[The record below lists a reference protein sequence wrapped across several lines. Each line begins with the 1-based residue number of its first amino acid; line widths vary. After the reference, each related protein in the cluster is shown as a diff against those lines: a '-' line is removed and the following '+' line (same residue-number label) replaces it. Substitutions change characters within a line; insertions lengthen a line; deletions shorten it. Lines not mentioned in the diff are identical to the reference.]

1 MRILIAPDSF
11 KGSLTA
17 REVADNI
24 EKGILKVYPAA
35 EIYKLPL
42 ADGGEGT
49 VDALIYARNGKKVF
63 KEVTGPLAKPVKAFF
78 GILEDEKTAVIE
90 MAAAS
95 GLALLSAEEK
105 NPLQATSFGTGEL
118 IKAALDE
125 GVEKIII
132 GLGGSATV
140 DGGVGLAQALGI
152 SFKDKRG
159 QEVPFGGQALVDIET
174 IDLGGLDKR
183 LKDLEIVIAS
193 DVTNPLYGAN
203 GAAYVFGPQKGA
215 TEEMVSILD
224 AGLRNLARVIE
235 KETGKAVG
243 HLAGAGAAGGVGAAF
258 MAFLQARME
267 SGIDLILDLNNIDN
281 ILKKVDLVITGEG
294 RIDRQ
299 TLMGKTPYGVARR
312 ARKFKVPV
320 IGIAGSVESEVMS
333 DLNQYFTAV
342 FSIIKEAVSL
352 EEAMANSQEW
362 LQLTSQQVLQVQ
374 KLTAK
379 NIL

>member
-243 HLAGAGAAGGVGAAF
+243 HLAGAGAAGGVGAAL

-352 EEAMANSQEW
+352 
-362 LQLTSQQVLQVQ
+362 VCV
-374 KLTAK
+374 KH
-379 NIL
+379 

>member
-159 QEVPFGGQALVDIET
+159 QEVPL
-174 IDLGGLDKR
+174 
-183 LKDLEIVIAS
+183 
-193 DVTNPLYGAN
+193 
-203 GAAYVFGPQKGA
+203 
-215 TEEMVSILD
+215 
-224 AGLRNLARVIE
+224 
-235 KETGKAVG
+235 
-243 HLAGAGAAGGVGAAF
+243 
-258 MAFLQARME
+258 
-267 SGIDLILDLNNIDN
+267 
-281 ILKKVDLVITGEG
+281 
-294 RIDRQ
+294 
-299 TLMGKTPYGVARR
+299 VAR
-312 ARKFKVPV
+312 P
-320 IGIAGSVESEVMS
+320 
-333 DLNQYFTAV
+333 
-342 FSIIKEAVSL
+342 
-352 EEAMANSQEW
+352 W
-362 LQLTSQQVLQVQ
+362 L
-374 KLTAK
+374 
-379 NIL
+379 I